1 MINNAYGETV
11 VRLYLKQSRQIA
23 GSPQL
28 VCDARP
34 RIVRGSKG
42 RFCRDLL
49 SVHPTH
55 MEDDNF
61 LDKSHYSALKNRTR
75 LDCFPMSVSE
85 SKSSRV
91 IAHDVPFATGAKL
104 MKAGGYRFYKGS
116 IGRDVSD
123 RSTTDHSVG
132 WEFRLFCLSRNP
144 FW

>member
-1 MINNAYGETV
+1 M

-23 GSPQL
+23 GSPKL

-34 RIVRGSKG
+34 RIVRGSKD

-85 SKSSRV
+85 GKSSRA
-91 IAHDVPFATGAKL
+91 IAHGVPFATGANL
-104 MKAGGYRFYKGS
+104 VKAGGYRFYKGS

-132 WEFRLFCLSRNP
+132 WEFRLFLLKPKTFLVTSL
-144 FW
+144 